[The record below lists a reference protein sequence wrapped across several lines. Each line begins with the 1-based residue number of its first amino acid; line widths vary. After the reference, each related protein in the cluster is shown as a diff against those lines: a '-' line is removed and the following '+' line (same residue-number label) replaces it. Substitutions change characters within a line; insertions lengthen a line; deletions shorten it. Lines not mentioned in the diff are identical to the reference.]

1 MWHTNWRDNIWSQ
14 LSQLWDIIVIGGGV
28 TGAGILRQAT
38 QPGLRVLLVEKADFA
53 WGTSSRS
60 TKLVHGGL
68 RYLAQ
73 GQYSVT
79 RESVR
84 ERERLMREAPG
95 LIDPLGCLFPVYHG
109 ASPNKRTAAAAL
121 AVYDYF
127 GHKWAHR
134 YFKGDD
140 LLLQAPHLSEEVL
153 EGGYRYFDAVTDDSR
168 LVLRLI
174 REAVRAGGLA
184 LNYAAADRLLLDANG
199 KVRGIVLVDVV
210 TGRTL
215 ELQSRVVINATGA
228 WADALRQQVGGLPR
242 VRPSRGS
249 HFMFPAWRAPV
260 AQALTLIHPR
270 DHRPVFVVPWEG
282 ATLSGT
288 TDLDHHQPLD
298 DEPHAEGAEVEYVL
312 EALSFRFPAWRLQP
326 EDIMASFAGVRPI
339 VASGK
344 GVDPHKE
351 SRAHVVLEENGLI
364 TITGGKLTTFRPMA
378 RDALQAAR
386 RLWPAMPSP
395 ESHALM
401 FDPVPAAPA
410 TPRRARSAVAENA
423 GRSTSLPGAEALD
436 SAARLRLLG
445 RHAADAAAL
454 VSAAQP
460 GELELIPGTDS
471 RWAELR
477 WAARDEGVVHLDD
490 LLLRRVRLG
499 LLLPGG
505 GASVLERV
513 RSIVQPELGWDD
525 ARWTAEATAYAELWQ
540 RAYSLPSAGY

>member
-1 MWHTNWRDNIWSQ
+1 MWHTNWRDDIWSQ
-14 LSQLWDIIVIGGGV
+14 LNQLWDIIVIGGGV

-38 QPGLRVLLVEKADFA
+38 HLGLRVLLVERADFS

-95 LIDPLGCLFPVYHG
+95 LIDPLGCLFPVYRG
-109 ASPNKRTAAAAL
+109 ASPKKQTAAIAL

-134 YFKGDD
+134 YFRGDD
-140 LLLQAPHLSEEVL
+140 FLLQAPHLSEEGL
-153 EGGYRYFDAVTDDSR
+153 QGGYRYFDAITDDSR
-168 LVLRLI
+168 MVLRLI
-174 REAVRAGGLA
+174 REAVRTGGVA
-184 LNYAAADRLLLDANG
+184 LNYAAADKLLLDADG
-199 KVRGIVLVDVV
+199 RVRGIVLVDTV

-228 WADALRQQVGGLPR
+228 WADVLRQQVGGLPR
-242 VRPSRGS
+242 MRPSRGS
-249 HFMFPAWRAPV
+249 HFLFPAWRAPV

-270 DHRPVFVVPWEG
+270 DHRPVFVIPWEG
-282 ATLSGT
+282 ATLAGT
-288 TDLDHHQPLD
+288 TDLDHQQPLD
-298 DEPHAEGAEVEYVL
+298 DEPYAEGNEVEYVL
-312 EALSFRFPAWRLQP
+312 EALSFRFPAWRLQA

-339 VASGK
+339 VASGR

-378 RDALQAAR
+378 LDALQAAR
-386 RLWPAMPSP
+386 RVWPAMPAPSGQ
-395 ESHALM
+395 ALM
-401 FDPVPAAPA
+401 FDPVPA
-410 TPRRARSAVAENA
+410 T
-423 GRSTSLPGAEALD
+423 LPGAEALD
-436 SAARLRLLG
+436 RAARLRLLG

-454 VSAAQP
+454 VAAAQP
-460 GELELIPGTDS
+460 GELELVPGTDS

-490 LLLRRVRLG
+490 LLLRRVRIG
-499 LLLPGG
+499 LLLPAGG
-505 GASVLERV
+505 TAVLERV

-525 ARWTAEATAYAELWQ
+525 ARWSAEVAGYSELWR
-540 RAYSLPSAGY
+540 RAYSLPGTGS

>member
-1 MWHTNWRDNIWSQ
+1 MWHTNWRDSIWSQ
-14 LSQLWDIIVIGGGV
+14 LGQPWDIIVIGGGV

-38 QPGLRVLLVEKADFA
+38 RLGLHVLLVEKADFA

-73 GQYSVT
+73 GQYGVT

-95 LIDPLGCLFPVYHG
+95 LIDPLGCLYPVYQG
-109 ASPNKRTAAAAL
+109 ASPKKRTAAAAL
-121 AVYDYF
+121 AIYDYF

-140 LLLQAPHLSEEVL
+140 FLLLAPHLSEEGL
-153 EGGYRYFDAVTDDSR
+153 EGGYLYFDAITDDSR

-174 REAVRAGGLA
+174 RDSVRAGGLA
-184 LNYAAADRLLLDANG
+184 LNYAAADKLLLDASG

-228 WADALRQQVGGLPR
+228 WADVLRQQVGGPPR

-260 AQALTLIHPR
+260 GQALTLIHPR
-270 DHRPVFVVPWEG
+270 DHRPVFVIPWEG
-282 ATLSGT
+282 ATLAGT

-312 EALSFRFPAWRLQP
+312 EALSLRFPAWKLQP

-344 GVDPHKE
+344 GGDPYKE
-351 SRAHVVLEENGLI
+351 SRAHVLLEENGLI

-378 RDALQAAR
+378 LDALQAAR
-386 RLWPAMPSP
+386 HLWSEMPPADGQTPV
-395 ESHALM
+395 
-401 FDPVPAAPA
+401 FDPVP
-410 TPRRARSAVAENA
+410 SA
-423 GRSTSLPGAEALD
+423 LPGAEALD
-436 SAARLRLLG
+436 SAARMRLLG

-454 VSAAQP
+454 VAAAQP

-505 GASVLERV
+505 GAAILGRV

-525 ARWTAEATAYAELWQ
+525 ARWESEAAAYAALWK
-540 RAYSLPSAGY
+540 RAYAGPGASTAA

>member
-1 MWHTNWRDNIWSQ
+1 MWQTNWRDSIWSEVDQ
-14 LSQLWDIIVIGGGV
+14 PWDIIVIGGGI

-38 QPGLRVLLVEKADFA
+38 RLGLRVLLVEKADFSS
-53 WGTSSRS
+53 GTSSRS

-84 ERERLMREAPG
+84 ERERFMREAPG
-95 LIDPLGCLFPVYHG
+95 LIDPLSLLFPVYHG
-109 ASPNKRTAAAAL
+109 ASPSKRMATAAL

-140 LLLQAPHLSEEVL
+140 FLLLAPHLSGAGL
-153 EGGYRYFDAVTDDSR
+153 NGGYRYFDAVTDDSR
-168 LVLRLI
+168 MVLCLI

-184 LNYAAADRLLLDANG
+184 LNYAAADKLLLDARG
-199 KVRGIVLVDVV
+199 QVRGIVLRDGV

-228 WADALRQQVGGLPR
+228 WADALRQQVGGPPR

-249 HFMFPAWRAPV
+249 HFLFPAWRAPI
-260 AQALTLIHPR
+260 AQAITLFHPR
-270 DHRPVFVVPWEG
+270 DRRPVFVIPWEG
-282 ATLSGT
+282 ATLAGT
-288 TDLDHHQPLD
+288 TDLDHHQPPE
-298 DEPHAEGAEVEYVL
+298 DEPHAEQVEVEYVL
-312 EALSFRFPAWRLQP
+312 EALSLRFPALRLQA
-326 EDIMASFAGVRPI
+326 EDMMTSFAGVRPI
-339 VASGK
+339 VASGQ

-351 SRAHVVLEENGLI
+351 SRAHVVLEENGLV
-364 TITGGKLTTFRPMA
+364 TITGGKLTTFRPMSL
-378 RDALQAAR
+378 DALLAAQ
-386 RLWPAMPSP
+386 RLWPAMPAP
-395 ESHALM
+395 DHQTLM
-401 FDPVPAAPA
+401 FDPVP
-410 TPRRARSAVAENA
+410 SV
-423 GRSTSLPGAEALD
+423 LPGAEALD
-436 SAARLRLLG
+436 GAARLRLLG

-454 VSAAQP
+454 VAAAQP
-460 GELELIPGTDS
+460 GELELIPGTES

-477 WAARDEGVVHLDD
+477 WAARDEGVVHLED

-525 ARWTAEATAYAELWQ
+525 ARWESEAAAYTALWKRAYAGPGASEH
-540 RAYSLPSAGY
+540 A

>member
-1 MWHTNWRDNIWSQ
+1 MWQTNWRDSVWSELNQ
-14 LSQLWDIIVIGGGV
+14 PWDLIVVGGGI

-38 QPGLRVLLVEKADFA
+38 RLHLRVLLVEKRDFS

-73 GQYSVT
+73 RQYSVT
-79 RESVR
+79 RESVH
-84 ERERLMREAPG
+84 ERERLVREAPG
-95 LIDPLGCLFPVYHG
+95 LIDPLSLLFPIYRG
-109 ASPNKRTAAAAL
+109 ASPSKRKATAAL

-127 GHKWAHR
+127 AHKWAHR
-134 YFKGDD
+134 YFQGDD
-140 LLLQAPHLSEEVL
+140 FVLLAPHLRGEGL

-168 LVLRLI
+168 LVLRVI

-184 LNYAAADRLLLDANG
+184 LNYASVDKLLLDSGG
-199 KVRGIVLVDVV
+199 KVRGIVLRDVV
-210 TGRTL
+210 AGRTL

-228 WADALRQQVGGLPR
+228 WADALRQQVGGSPR

-249 HFMFPAWRAPV
+249 HFLFPAWRAPV
-260 AQALTLIHPR
+260 AQAITLFHPR
-270 DHRPVFVVPWEG
+270 DRRPVFVIPWEG
-282 ATLSGT
+282 ATLAGT
-288 TDLDHHQPLD
+288 TDIDHRQPLD
-298 DEPHAEGAEVEYVL
+298 DEPYAEEAEIEYVL
-312 EALSFRFPAWRLQP
+312 EALSLRFPSLRLQA
-326 EDIMASFAGVRPI
+326 EDIMASFGGVRPI

-378 RDALQAAR
+378 LDALEAAR
-386 RLWPAMPSP
+386 RLWPAMPAP
-395 ESHALM
+395 DVQARML
-401 FDPVPAAPA
+401 DPVPPA
-410 TPRRARSAVAENA
+410 
-423 GRSTSLPGAEALD
+423 LPGAEVLD
-436 SAARLRLLG
+436 SAARTRLLG
-445 RHAADAAAL
+445 RYAADAVAL
-454 VSAAQP
+454 VSAARP
-460 GELELIPGTDS
+460 GEMELIPGTES

-477 WAARDEGVVHLDD
+477 WAARAEGVVHLDD

-499 LLLPGG
+499 LLLPQGG
-505 GASVLERV
+505 VPMLERI

-540 RAYSLPSAGY
+540 RAYSLPGTGH

>member
-1 MWHTNWRDNIWSQ
+1 MWHTNWRDSIWSQ

-38 QPGLRVLLVEKADFA
+38 HLGLHALLVDKADFA

-95 LIDPLGCLFPVYHG
+95 LIDPLGCLFPVYEG
-109 ASPNKRTAAAAL
+109 ASPNKRTAAAGL

-140 LLLQAPHLSEEVL
+140 FLLQAPHLSEEGL

-174 REAVRAGGLA
+174 REAMRAGGMA
-184 LNYAAADRLLLDANG
+184 LNYAAVDKLLLDATG
-199 KVRGIVLVDVV
+199 RVRGIVLLDVV

-228 WADALRQQVGGLPR
+228 WADVLRQQVGAPPR
-242 VRPSRGS
+242 IRPSRGS

-260 AQALTLIHPR
+260 AQAITLIHPR
-270 DHRPVFVVPWEG
+270 DHRPVFVLPWEG
-282 ATLSGT
+282 ATLAGT

-298 DEPHAEGAEVEYVL
+298 DEPHAEEAEVEYVL
-312 EALSFRFPAWRLQP
+312 EALSFRFPAWRLQA

-339 VASGK
+339 VASGR

-351 SRAHVVLEENGLI
+351 SRAHIVLEEDGLI

-378 RDALQAAR
+378 HDALQAAR
-386 RLWPAMPSP
+386 RLWPEMPSP
-395 ESHALM
+395 SPPTTRGGAPNGQALV
-401 FDPVPAAPA
+401 FDPVP
-410 TPRRARSAVAENA
+410 TV
-423 GRSTSLPGAEALD
+423 LPGAAALD

-454 VSAAQP
+454 VAAAQP

-499 LLLPGG
+499 LLLPQ
-505 GASVLERV
+505 GAVPMLERI
-513 RSIVQPELGWDD
+513 RAIVQPELGWDD
-525 ARWTAEATAYAELWQ
+525 VRWTAEAAAYTEVWQ
-540 RAYSLPSAGY
+540 RAYSLPGAGR

>member
-1 MWHTNWRDNIWSQ
+1 MWQTNWRDSTWSELDQ
-14 LSQLWDIIVIGGGV
+14 PWDIIVIGGGI

-38 QPGLRVLLVEKADFA
+38 HLGLRVLLVEKADFSS
-53 WGTSSRS
+53 GTSSRS

-84 ERERLMREAPG
+84 ERERLVMEAPG
-95 LIDPLGCLFPVYHG
+95 LIDPLSLLFPIYQG
-109 ASPNKRTAAAAL
+109 ASPNKRMAAAAL

-140 LLLQAPHLSEEVL
+140 FVLLAPHLSGEGL
-153 EGGYRYFDAVTDDSR
+153 EGGYRYFDAITDDSR
-168 LVLRLI
+168 LVLRVI

-184 LNYAAADRLLLDANG
+184 LNYATADKLLLDASG
-199 KVRGIVLVDVV
+199 KVRGIVLRDAV

-228 WADALRQQVGGLPR
+228 WADALRQQVGGPPR

-249 HFMFPAWRAPV
+249 HFLFPAWRAPV
-260 AQALTLIHPR
+260 AQAITLFHPR
-270 DHRPVFVVPWEG
+270 DRRPVFVIPWEG
-282 ATLSGT
+282 ATLAGT
-288 TDLDHHQPLD
+288 TDLDHRQSLE
-298 DEPHAEGAEVEYVL
+298 DEPHAEGVEVEYVL
-312 EALSFRFPAWRLQP
+312 EALSLRFPALRLQA

-339 VASGK
+339 VASGQ

-351 SRAHVVLEENGLI
+351 SRAHVVLEENGLV

-378 RDALQAAR
+378 LDALQAAQ
-386 RLWPAMPSP
+386 RLWPAMPSLAGQ
-395 ESHALM
+395 ALM
-401 FDPVPAAPA
+401 FDPVP
-410 TPRRARSAVAENA
+410 
-423 GRSTSLPGAEALD
+423 STLPGAEALD

-460 GELELIPGTDS
+460 GELELIPGTES

-525 ARWTAEATAYAELWQ
+525 ARWESEVATYVALWKRAYAGCG
-540 RAYSLPSAGY
+540 A

>member
-1 MWHTNWRDNIWSQ
+1 MWHTNWRDNVWSQ
-14 LSQLWDIIVIGGGV
+14 LSQPWDIIVIGGGV

-38 QPGLRVLLVEKADFA
+38 HLHLRVLLVEKADFA

-68 RYLAQ
+68 RYLGQ
-73 GQYSVT
+73 GQFPVT

-84 ERERLMREAPG
+84 EREWLMQQAPG
-95 LIDPLGCLFPVYHG
+95 LIDPLGFLFPVYEG

-140 LLLQAPHLSEEVL
+140 FVLLAPHLGGEGL

-168 LVLRLI
+168 MVLRLI
-174 REAVRAGGLA
+174 REAVRAGGFA
-184 LNYAAADRLLLDANG
+184 LNYAAADKLLLDASG
-199 KVRGIVLVDVV
+199 RARGIALVDMV

-228 WADALRQQVGGLPR
+228 WADRLRQQVGGSPR

-249 HFMFPAWRAPV
+249 HFLFPLWRLPV
-260 AQALTLIHPR
+260 AQAITLFHPR
-270 DHRPVFVVPWEG
+270 DHRPVFVLPWEG
-282 ATLSGT
+282 ATLAGT
-288 TDLDHHQPLD
+288 TDIDHRQELE
-298 DEPHAEGAEVEYVL
+298 DEPYAEAAEVEYVL
-312 EALSFRFPAWRLQP
+312 EALCVRFPALRLRP
-326 EDIMASFAGVRPI
+326 EDIVASFAGVRPI

-351 SRAHVVLEENGLI
+351 SRAHAVLEENGLI
-364 TITGGKLTTFRPMA
+364 TIAGGKLTTFRPMA
-378 RDALQAAR
+378 LDTLRAAR

-395 ESHALM
+395 DSQTRM
-401 FDPVPAAPA
+401 FDAVP
-410 TPRRARSAVAENA
+410 
-423 GRSTSLPGAEALD
+423 STLPGAEALD

-460 GELELIPGTDS
+460 GELELISGTDS

-505 GASVLERV
+505 GVALLERI
-513 RSIVQPELGWDD
+513 RRIVQPELGWDD
-525 ARWTAEATAYAELWQ
+525 GRWKAEAASYSELWQ
-540 RAYSLPSAGY
+540 RAYSLPGARH

>member
-1 MWHTNWRDNIWSQ
+1 MWHTNWRDNVWSQ

-38 QPGLRVLLVEKADFA
+38 RLGLRVLLVEKADFA
-53 WGTSSRS
+53 SGTSSRS

-84 ERERLMREAPG
+84 ERERLTREAPG
-95 LIDPLGCLFPVYHG
+95 LIDPLGCLFPVYHNT
-109 ASPNKRTAAAAL
+109 SPSRRTAAAGL
-121 AVYDYF
+121 AVYDHF

-134 YFKGDD
+134 YFRGDD
-140 LLLQAPHLSEEVL
+140 FLLQAPHLSEEGL

-184 LNYAAADRLLLDANG
+184 LNYAEADKLLLDASG

-215 ELQSRVVINATGA
+215 ELQSQVVINATGA
-228 WADALRQQVGGLPR
+228 WADVLRQQVGGPPR

-249 HFMFPAWRAPV
+249 HFLFPAWRAPV
-260 AQALTLIHPR
+260 AQAITLVHPR
-270 DHRPVFVVPWEG
+270 DHRAVFVVPWEG
-282 ATLSGT
+282 ATLAGT
-288 TDLDHHQPLD
+288 TDLDHHQPLA

-312 EALSFRFPAWRLQP
+312 EVLSFRFPAWRLQAD
-326 EDIMASFAGVRPI
+326 DIMASFAGVRPI

-344 GVDPHKE
+344 GVDPYKE

-378 RDALQAAR
+378 LDALQAAR
-386 RLWPAMPSP
+386 RLWPGMPSAVP
-395 ESHALM
+395 HITRDGVPNGQVRM
-401 FDPVPAAPA
+401 FDVVP
-410 TPRRARSAVAENA
+410 SV
-423 GRSTSLPGAEALD
+423 LPGAEALD
-436 SAARLRLLG
+436 SAARIRLLG

-454 VSAAQP
+454 VAAAQP
-460 GELELIPGTDS
+460 GELELIPGSDS

-499 LLLPGG
+499 LLLPEG

-525 ARWTAEATAYAELWQ
+525 ARWESEASAYAALWK
-540 RAYSLPSAGY
+540 RAYAGGGA